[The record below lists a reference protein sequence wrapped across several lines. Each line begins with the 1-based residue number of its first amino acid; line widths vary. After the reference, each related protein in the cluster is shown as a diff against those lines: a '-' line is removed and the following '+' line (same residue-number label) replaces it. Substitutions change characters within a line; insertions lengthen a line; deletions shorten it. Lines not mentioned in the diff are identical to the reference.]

1 MCTLHSRITELCKE
15 RGISGSR
22 MCLDLGMSKSTL
34 SDLKSGRKKSFTA
47 ETAHK
52 IASYLGVSVAYLL
65 GEEGK
70 SEKKEKPTVQDDG
83 LSEAKRKLIDKIKKL
98 PEDQVLHLLQ
108 AAEWIESLGH

>member
-65 GEEGK
+65 GEEEK
-70 SEKKEKPTVQDDG
+70 SENEKPTVQNDG
-83 LSEAKRKLIDKIKKL
+83 LGYNQRMLMEFVKSVPDDKAAMILKVIRSIVEA
-98 PEDQVLHLLQ
+98 
-108 AAEWIESLGH
+108 G

>member
-22 MCLDLGMSKSTL
+22 MCLDLGMSKSTM

-65 GEEGK
+65 GEEEK
-70 SEKKEKPTVQDDG
+70 EAKKEQPIEIDG
-83 LSEAKRKLIDKIKKL
+83 LSEKQKVFIDKVMQMSDEELDRLEKIL
-98 PEDQVLHLLQ
+98 
-108 AAEWIESLGH
+108 SLVENTK

>member
-1 MCTLHSRITELCKE
+1 MCTLHSRIIELCKE

-52 IASYLGVSVAYLL
+52 IASYLNVSVAYLL
-65 GEEGK
+65 GEEEKG
-70 SEKKEKPTVQDDG
+70 EKKQPTEVDG
-83 LSEAKRKLIDKIKKL
+83 LSKKQKYLIHKVMQMSDAELDKFDKIL
-98 PEDQVLHLLQ
+98 SLVEN
-108 AAEWIESLGH
+108 AE

>member
-1 MCTLHSRITELCKE
+1 MCTLHSRISELCKE

-22 MCLDLGMSKSTL
+22 MCLDLGMSKSTM

-65 GEEGK
+65 GEEEK
-70 SEKKEKPTVQDDG
+70 DAKKEQPIEYDG
-83 LSEAKRKLIDKIKKL
+83 LSKKKQAFIDKVMQMSDAELDKL
-98 PEDQVLHLLQ
+98 EQILALV
-108 AAEWIESLGH
+108 ENTK

>member
-52 IASYLGVSVAYLL
+52 IASYLNVSVAYLL
-65 GEEGK
+65 GEEELD
-70 SEKKEKPTVQDDG
+70 EKKEQSTEFDG
-83 LSEAKRKLIDKIKKL
+83 LSKKQRAMIFKVMHMSDAEL
-98 PEDQVLHLLQ
+98 DRAEKVL
-108 AAEWIESLGH
+108 SLVENKD

>member
-1 MCTLHSRITELCKE
+1 MCTLHSRIIELCKE
-15 RGISGSR
+15 RGISGSK

-65 GEEGK
+65 GEEEK
-70 SEKKEKPTVQDDG
+70 DEKKEQPPEMEG
-83 LSEAKRKLIDKIKKL
+83 LSEKRKAFIYKVMQMSDAELDRL
-98 PEDQVLHLLQ
+98 DQIL
-108 AAEWIESLGH
+108 SLVENTK